1 MSTRFLE
8 NETVH
13 LLQEIGSENAPP
25 QERTPPVLLG
35 CNPPSTVRLSL
46 NALSTRPR
54 PGAERLRYVRTCIC
68 NRGCG
73 ICAGFSRK
81 TALLRTSE
89 SPIFHVTSRAGVTV
103 SFFTDGIAPNQV
115 ILLGW
120 VLW

>member
-13 LLQEIGSENAPP
+13 LLQEMGSETAPP

-54 PGAERLRYVRTCIC
+54 APAGGRETQICAHMHLQQGVRHL
-68 NRGCG
+68 CG
-73 ICAGFSRK
+73 IFA
-81 TALLRTSE
+81 
-89 SPIFHVTSRAGVTV
+89 
-103 SFFTDGIAPNQV
+103 
-115 ILLGW
+115 
-120 VLW
+120 